1 LGATAETPD
10 SWGVFGDLTTLYDLA
25 APAMFSQIEC
35 QGRVLVVINNGG
47 GQIFERLPRLSQ
59 LTEDQKDAIVQSQE
73 VDLQGWALMWGMDY
87 LRIESRE
94 GFDNLEA
101 GEKTLLVELI
111 PDSGET
117 AQFYA
122 V

>member
-1 LGATAETPD
+1 MLPQ
-10 SWGVFGDLTTLYDLA
+10 V
-25 APAMFSQIEC
+25 EC

-59 LTEDQKDAIVQSQE
+59 LTETQKDAIVQSQK

-94 GFDNLEA
+94 GFDDLEA
-101 GEKTLLVELI
+101 GEKTLLVELT